1 MNPEKKG
8 WMIDIEAKIAK
19 NSSIEME
26 LNSFDNAWL
35 NWDLDIPILYFN
47 VNLWKDFICIEK
59 YNGIFFVI
67 RNNPKTIPK
76 PKFTIWNIIRNA
88 YIPEVYMLK

>member
-26 LNSFDNAWL
+26 LNSFDNA
-35 NWDLDIPILYFN
+35 
-47 VNLWKDFICIEK
+47 
-59 YNGIFFVI
+59 
-67 RNNPKTIPK
+67 
-76 PKFTIWNIIRNA
+76 
-88 YIPEVYMLK
+88 